1 MIEPA
6 QDLEGAE
13 PSRIE
18 ASPGRRSRT
27 SHRWKVARRRA
38 GRSAASIVGAPLVR
52 LLARTWRPVVSGE
65 EHLHNARRDGQG
77 YFMALWH
84 GRMLLGVVRHA
95 RQGYCVLVSPSGDGD
110 VSEVMLRRL
119 GYGVVRGSTSRQGR
133 AALREML
140 ALLRSGTP
148 IAITPDGPR
157 GPRGVMTQGL
167 AWMAS
172 VTGFPVVPCGF
183 VTSRAWHLKS
193 WDHFTIPK
201 PFARV
206 AIVYEEPVFVDRK
219 AEGGLERATETI
231 GAAIARAEQRGHEL
245 LGLESEG

>member
-13 PSRIE
+13 PSPIE
-18 ASPGRRSRT
+18 VSPPRRT
-27 SHRWKVARRRA
+27 SARHRFKVARRKA
-38 GRSAASIVGAPLVR
+38 GRGAASIVGAPIVR
-52 LLARTWRPVVSGE
+52 ALARTWRPIVAGE
-65 EHLHNARRDGQG
+65 EHLRSARAQGQG

-84 GRMLLGVVRHA
+84 GGMLLPVVRHA
-95 RQGYCVLVSPSGDGD
+95 KQGYCILVSPSGDGD
-110 VSEVMLRRL
+110 VSEMMLRRL

-133 AALREML
+133 SALRAML
-140 ALLRSGTP
+140 ELLRAGTP

-183 VTSRAWHLKS
+183 VTSNAWHLKS
-193 WDHFTIPK
+193 WDRFTIPK

-206 AIVYEEPVFVDRK
+206 AYVYGEPIYVDRK
-219 AEGGLERATETI
+219 ADGGLEHATQAI
-231 GAAIARAEQRGHEL
+231 GAAIVRAEQRGLEL
-245 LGLESEG
+245 LGLESRG